1 MRIHEPSTWRRSSL
15 PSAPAK
21 VGARACPASSR
32 ATGWDCR
39 SARSRFP
46 DRHPMLDVRRDR
58 EIHEEEGGWFHA
70 RWHFSFDRYRD
81 PKQMGLGPLR
91 VFNHDRLAPGAIWPM
106 HPHADIEGITY
117 VWKGTFRHAD
127 SLGNDGTLQPG
138 GVQLMTL
145 GSGAEHSEQN
155 GSESE
160 PMEFLQLWI
169 LPQAPSLPPE
179 LQQRQRSEE
188 RRTDH
193 LLKVIGPGASDPVRV
208 HQDAAVYVSRR
219 SPGTVVTQDF
229 GVGRGGYL
237 YLIEGRARVGNE
249 ELASGDAAKIEDE
262 LQLRIEAKEASELI
276 LVDVPLRFTP
286 VGVWA
291 R

>member
-1 MRIHEPSTWRRSSL
+1 
-15 PSAPAK
+15 
-21 VGARACPASSR
+21 
-32 ATGWDCR
+32 
-39 SARSRFP
+39 
-46 DRHPMLDVRRDR
+46 MLQVRRDR
-58 EIHEEEGGWFHA
+58 EIHREDGGWFQA

-81 PKQMGLGPLR
+81 PRQMGVGPLR

-127 SLGNDGTLQPG
+127 SLRNDGILHPG

-155 GSESE
+155 ASETE

-169 LPQAPSLPPE
+169 LPDTAGLPPGI
-179 LQQRQRSEE
+179 QQRQFTREQ
-188 RRTDH
+188 RTGR
-193 LLKVIGPGASDPVRV
+193 LLKVIGPAEGDPVRV
-208 HQDAAVYVSRR
+208 RQDAAVYVSHLGSGRA
-219 SPGTVVTQDF
+219 VTHDF
-229 GVGRGGYL
+229 RPGRGGYF
-237 YLIEGRARVGNE
+237 YLIEGRAKVGAE
-249 ELASGDAAKIEDE
+249 ELSTGDAAKIQDE
-262 LQLRIEAKEASELI
+262 SRLRIEAKDPSELI

>member
-1 MRIHEPSTWRRSSL
+1 
-15 PSAPAK
+15 
-21 VGARACPASSR
+21 
-32 ATGWDCR
+32 
-39 SARSRFP
+39 
-46 DRHPMLDVRRDR
+46 MLQVRRDR
-58 EIHEEEGGWFHA
+58 EIHKEDGGWFVA

-81 PKQMGLGPLR
+81 PRQMGVGPLR

-106 HPHADIEGITY
+106 HPHADVEGITY

-127 SLGNDGTLQPG
+127 SLGNDGTLNPG

-155 GSESE
+155 GSETE

-169 LPQAPSLPPE
+169 LPQVASLPPG
-179 LQQRQRSEE
+179 LQQRQFTQED
-188 RRTDH
+188 RTGR
-193 LLKVIGPGASDPVRV
+193 LLKVIGPAAGDPVRV
-208 HQDAAVYVSRR
+208 HQDAAVYVSRL
-219 SPGTVVTQDF
+219 SAGTVVTHDF
-229 GVGRGGYL
+229 GVGRAGYL
-237 YLIEGRARVGNE
+237 YLIEGRATIGTE
-249 ELASGDAAKIEDE
+249 ELATGDAAKIEGE
-262 LQLRIEAKEASELI
+262 PQLRIEAKDTSELI

>member
-1 MRIHEPSTWRRSSL
+1 
-15 PSAPAK
+15 
-21 VGARACPASSR
+21 
-32 ATGWDCR
+32 
-39 SARSRFP
+39 
-46 DRHPMLDVRRDR
+46 MLQVRRDR
-58 EIHEEEGGWFHA
+58 EIHKEEGGWFVA

-81 PKQMGLGPLR
+81 PRQMGVGPLR
-91 VFNHDRLAPGAIWPM
+91 VFNHDRLAPGAVWPM
-106 HPHADIEGITY
+106 HPHADVEGITY

-127 SLGNDGTLQPG
+127 SLGNNGSLQPG

-155 GSESE
+155 GSETE

-169 LPQAPSLPPE
+169 LPQAPSLPPG
-179 LQQRQRSEE
+179 LQQRQFTKEE
-188 RRTDH
+188 RTDH
-193 LLKVIGPGASDPVRV
+193 LLKVIGPEPSDPVRV
-208 HQDAAVYVSRR
+208 HQDAAVYVSRL

-262 LQLRIEAKEASELI
+262 PQLRIEAKEASELI

>member
-1 MRIHEPSTWRRSSL
+1 
-15 PSAPAK
+15 
-21 VGARACPASSR
+21 
-32 ATGWDCR
+32 
-39 SARSRFP
+39 
-46 DRHPMLDVRRDR
+46 MLQVRRDR
-58 EIHEEEGGWFHA
+58 DIHKEEGGWFVA

-81 PKQMGLGPLR
+81 PRQMGVGPLR
-91 VFNHDRLAPGAIWPM
+91 VFNHDRLNPGAIWPM
-106 HPHADIEGITY
+106 HPHADVEGITY

-155 GSESE
+155 GSETE

-169 LPQAPSLPPE
+169 LPQAPSLPPG
-179 LQQRQRSEE
+179 LQQRQLTKEE
-188 RRTDH
+188 RTDR
-193 LLKVIGPGASDPVRV
+193 LLKVIGPDASDPVRV
-208 HQDAAVYVSRR
+208 HQDAAVHVSRL
-219 SPGTVVTQDF
+219 SPGTVVTYDF

-237 YLIEGRARVGNE
+237 YLIEGRATIGTE
-249 ELASGDAAKIEDE
+249 ELATGDAAKIEDE
-262 LQLRIEAKEASELI
+262 AQLRIEAKDTSELI